1 MSSSRPLRMRLVA
14 AATAVGLVLAG
25 LLAVPA
31 AADNGVIS
39 VEGEAPTSTNMTPGS
54 TTQNGASG
62 GRSLWLHTLTEA
74 PSGGYLASYDVTIP
88 ADGAYTID
96 ATAIYRNVGWAS
108 PFEYS
113 IDGGP
118 FQPISSA
125 TELGTVSSQ
134 LKTYRLG
141 AAGLDAGT
149 TTITFKVTQ
158 RRVEPDTR
166 YTFFVDRLQ
175 LTPTDR
181 VWESLA
187 APAVLGVFEHGTA
200 AGLTATTNV
209 TSAQATS
216 ATWRLA
222 DYAGSEVATGSATI
236 PAGARSVDVPFGSS
250 LPTGYYRATVDNPA
264 LGPISAGFVV
274 VPDAASR
281 PSNEGSPFAA
291 DVYGSGL
298 IAPQDVTAFA
308 RALRLSGVEWI
319 RDRQSWN
326 DRANPSPGQFD
337 FAYQTRARAW
347 LEAASAEGLK
357 TLSTFHHA
365 PTWSDADGRKLPQDL
380 RDAYRFAKAV
390 GEEYDGLVEGWQI
403 WNEQNRFFATSSEA
417 PENYAGV
424 LKAAALGFADSG
436 ADAQLVTGGLAGVDP
451 HYSRQQFRN
460 DVLSYV
466 DGYAYHTHTTDN
478 YLSSVDAHPDFS
490 SQLDAAEPFGGEQ
503 KGRWVSEAG
512 IALSTGD
519 TSTLPDDTQAR
530 AQARYLVTS
539 AVQSLHGGS
548 TRHFFFIGAPYRES
562 TIWWSSFRT
571 ATEPMPA
578 VAAQSVL
585 TAQLAAASAAGRVDL
600 GDDEVSAYA
609 FDTAGGEVTV
619 VWAPTARTVHVP
631 GSVPSAVDIMGRDV
645 AVTAE
650 AGGVSV
656 TVGPDPIYLRGSSA
670 PVSEQPVSPVVQA
683 PSVVDTGF
691 DAAHRVIIQP
701 RFSATASASSQTH
714 GYAMAT
720 SGTNHVDVDVYN
732 FGSAAA
738 TVALEAVVNGG
749 WTVSGATT
757 VTVPAGGMQSIPLDI
772 AASADLTHSASEL
785 RLTPVLGAARGSTSV
800 AELRPAVIDVRAAH
814 VVGSSSDAVE
824 VSYTNNS
831 GAARTIAS
839 TEWTLGSSTSTS
851 TPSQPIVVAPGTT
864 TRLRSPDIAAGS
876 GATAYAAVVRFAGG
890 GSART
895 TGTLASL
902 ARAEVEA
909 VAERTI
915 SVDGVLDDLTGVAS
929 QKPTAPG
936 VDPATLDAD
945 VWFTWDDDNLYLT
958 ASVHDDVHRQTDTG
972 TATWRG
978 DSIQF
983 GVASGW
989 PGESILRPEVQDTR
1003 EYTFALTST
1012 GPQLYR
1018 QATYGVTA
1026 GSVSAATIAVS
1037 RDDAADRTVYE
1048 AAIPWSEFP
1057 GLAPSGEHAASLSIA
1072 INDVDAGALR
1082 GWVQWGGG
1090 ITTDKDTQNYRPVRW
1105 ATPATPQNG

>member
-1 MSSSRPLRMRLVA
+1 MSSSRTLRVRLVA
-14 AATAVGLVLAG
+14 AATAAGLALAG

-31 AADNGVIS
+31 VAVDGTIS

-54 TTQNGASG
+54 TAQTGASG

-74 PSGGYLASYDVTIP
+74 PSGGYLASYDIEIP

-113 IDGGP
+113 IDGGA

-125 TELGTVSSQ
+125 IELGTVSNQ

-141 AAGLDAGT
+141 AAGLAAGT
-149 TTITFKVTQ
+149 ATITFKVTQ

-200 AGLTATTNV
+200 ATLTASANV
-209 TSAQATS
+209 TSVQATP
-216 ATWRLA
+216 ATWRLT
-222 DYAGSEVATGSATI
+222 DYGGDEIATGSVTI
-236 PAGARSVDVPFGSS
+236 PAGGRSVSVPFGSS
-250 LPTGYYRATVDNPA
+250 LPTGYYRATVESEA
-264 LGPISAGFVV
+264 LGPITTGFVV

-281 PSNEGSPFAA
+281 PSSAGSPFAA

-298 IAPQDVTAFA
+298 IDPQNVPAFA

-326 DRANPSPGQFD
+326 DRANPAQGQFD

-347 LEAASAEGLK
+347 LEAASDAGLK

-390 GEEYDGLVEGWQI
+390 GEEYDGLVDGWQI

-451 HYSRQQFRN
+451 HYARQQFRN

-478 YLSSVDAHPDFS
+478 YLSSIDAHPDFS
-490 SQLDAAEPFGGEQ
+490 SQLDAAEPFGGEE

-512 IALSTGD
+512 IALSTGNN
-519 TSTLPDDTQAR
+519 STLPDETQAR
-530 AQARYLVTS
+530 AQARYIVTS
-539 AVQSLHGGS
+539 AVESLHNGS
-548 TRHFFFIGAPYRES
+548 TRHFFFIGAPYREGS
-562 TIWWSSFRT
+562 IWWSSFRT

-585 TAQLAAASAAGRVDL
+585 TAQLPAASAAGRVDL
-600 GDDEVSAYA
+600 GDAETSAYA
-609 FDTAGGEVTV
+609 FDTAAGEVV
-619 VWAPTARTVHVP
+619 VAWAPTARAVHVP
-631 GSVPSAVDIMGRDV
+631 GSAVTAVDLMGHDV

-650 AGGVSV
+650 SGGAAV
-656 TVGPDPIYLRGSSA
+656 TIGPDPIYLRGSSA
-670 PVSEQPVSPVVQA
+670 AVTAQPTTPVTQA
-683 PSVVDTGF
+683 PSVIDTGF
-691 DAAHRVIIQP
+691 DAAHRIVVQP

-714 GYAMAT
+714 GYAMSA
-720 SGTNHVDVDVYN
+720 SGTNRVDVDVYN
-732 FGSAAA
+732 FGSA
-738 TVALEAVVNGG
+738 TTSVVLEALADGG
-749 WTVSGATT
+749 WTVSGAST
-757 VTVPAGGMQSIPLDI
+757 VSVPAGGMQTIPLDI
-772 AASADLTHSASEL
+772 TASADLTHSASEL
-785 RLTPVLGAARGSTSV
+785 RLTPVVGAARGSTSV
-800 AELRPAVIDVRAAH
+800 AELRPSVIDVRAAH
-814 VVGSSSDAVE
+814 AVDGSADVVE
-824 VSYTNNS
+824 VSYTNHT
-831 GAARTIAS
+831 GAARAVS
-839 TEWTLGSSTSTS
+839 AVEWTLGASTSTS
-851 TPSQPIVVAPGTT
+851 TPAPSVVVAPGST
-864 TRLRSPDIAAGS
+864 TRFRSPDVAAGS
-876 GATAYAAVVRFAGG
+876 GPTAYAVVVRFSDG

-902 ARAEVEA
+902 PRAGVEA

-915 SVDGVLDDLTGVAS
+915 VADGVLDDLTGVAS
-929 QKPTAPG
+929 QKPTGPG
-936 VDPATLDAD
+936 VDPDTLDAD

-989 PGESILRPEVQDTR
+989 PGESLLRPEVQDSR
-1003 EYTFALTST
+1003 EYTFALTSA

-1018 QATYGVTA
+1018 QASYGVPA
-1026 GSVSAATIAVS
+1026 GSVSAATIAVT

-1048 AAIPWSEFP
+1048 AAIPWGEFP
-1057 GLAPSGEHAASLSIA
+1057 GLAPSGELAASLSIA

-1105 ATPATPQNG
+1105 ADSPGPQNG